1 MAAGLGKAGRGELIR
16 RRDGLPDQ
24 VIEDTFSAYLFGST
38 NIRILIQTDKVNKP
52 SGLLAGREA
61 LFVSGSGLMD
71 LHVFGAKFIIHAQHR
86 EQISGWQ
93 PVYKQFITGT
103 ASALR
108 FWLLISGPAPI

>member
-71 LHVFGAKFIIHAQHR
+71 LHVFGALNLLFMHNIENKSAVGNRFI
-86 EQISGWQ
+86 SN
-93 PVYKQFITGT
+93 
-103 ASALR
+103 L
-108 FWLLISGPAPI
+108 